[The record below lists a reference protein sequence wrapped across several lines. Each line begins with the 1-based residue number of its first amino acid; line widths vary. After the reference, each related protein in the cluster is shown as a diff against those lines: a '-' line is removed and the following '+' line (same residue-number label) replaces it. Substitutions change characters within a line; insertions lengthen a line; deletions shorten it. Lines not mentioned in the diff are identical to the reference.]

1 MNSRKG
7 VFIMARK
14 YIDCR
19 DFPQTGD
26 KKCSVAISADSA
38 DELLEVAIQHGVKVH
53 GYTDSPELRRDLRSS
68 FKEGQPQP

>member
-1 MNSRKG
+1 MS
-7 VFIMARK
+7 RK

-19 DFPQTGD
+19 DFPQTID

-38 DELLEVAIQHGVKVH
+38 DELLEVAIQHGITVH
-53 GYTDSPELRRDLRSS
+53 GYTDSPELIRDLRSS